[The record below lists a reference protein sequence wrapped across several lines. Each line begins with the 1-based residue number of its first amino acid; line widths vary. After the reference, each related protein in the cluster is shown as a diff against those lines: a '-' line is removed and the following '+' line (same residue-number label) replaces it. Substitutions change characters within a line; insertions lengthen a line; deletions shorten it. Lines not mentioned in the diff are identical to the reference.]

1 MAIEATFHGFR
12 PVDAGGYG
20 TTHLPKQEAAA
31 IVVANDAVS
40 AALTDGGVYRI
51 AATSACRVVFGTDPA
66 DATGGEYWPQ
76 GRVETRTL
84 AAGDK
89 IAVDA
94 IA

>member
-12 PVDAGGYG
+12 PVDAGGFATGY
-20 TTHLPKQEAAA
+20 LPGQTGAA
-31 IVVANDAVS
+31 IAVADGTVS
-40 AALTDGGVYRI
+40 AALAEGGVFRI
-51 AATSACRVVFGTDPA
+51 AATSACRVVFGEDPA
-66 DATGGEYWPQ
+66 NATGGEYWPQ

-84 AAGDK
+84 AKGHK